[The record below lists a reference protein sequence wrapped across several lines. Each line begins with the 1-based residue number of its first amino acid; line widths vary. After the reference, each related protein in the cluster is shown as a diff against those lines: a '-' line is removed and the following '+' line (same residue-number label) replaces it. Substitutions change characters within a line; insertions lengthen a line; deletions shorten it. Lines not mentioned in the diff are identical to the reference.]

1 MRYTIK
7 MKNKIIKITELLKEL
22 SNLIGKQNPSAGVA
36 IRSNAEHLFLDCN
49 LVNIHNLDSIDIL
62 KELSYNIELA
72 NYCTSLVETNSEMK
86 QLLDKITVLEDNINS
101 NKTDL

>member
-1 MRYTIK
+1 

-49 LVNIHNLDSIDIL
+49 LNNIDIL

-86 QLLDKITVLEDNINS
+86 ELLDKITTLEDNINS

>member
-1 MRYTIK
+1 MCYTIK

-22 SNLIGKQNPSAGVA
+22 SNLVGKQNPSAGVA
-36 IRSNAEHLFLDCN
+36 IRSNAEHLFLDSN
-49 LVNIHNLDSIDIL
+49 LVNIHNLDNIDIL

-72 NYCTSLVETNSEMK
+72 NYCTSLVEQNLEMK
-86 QLLDKITVLEDNINS
+86 ELLEKITTLENNINS

>member
-1 MRYTIK
+1 

-36 IRSNAEHLFLDCN
+36 IRSNAEHLFLDS
-49 LVNIHNLDSIDIL
+49 NIDNIDIL

-72 NYCTSLVETNSEMK
+72 NYCTSLVEKNLEM
-86 QLLDKITVLEDNINS
+86 QELLDKITVLEDNINS

>member
-1 MRYTIK
+1 
-7 MKNKIIKITELLKEL
+7 MKNKIITITELLKEL

-49 LVNIHNLDSIDIL
+49 LDNIDIL

-72 NYCTSLVETNSEMK
+72 NYCTSLIEINSDIEDV
-86 QLLDKITVLEDNINS
+86 LNKITTLENNINS
-101 NKTDL
+101 NKTIL